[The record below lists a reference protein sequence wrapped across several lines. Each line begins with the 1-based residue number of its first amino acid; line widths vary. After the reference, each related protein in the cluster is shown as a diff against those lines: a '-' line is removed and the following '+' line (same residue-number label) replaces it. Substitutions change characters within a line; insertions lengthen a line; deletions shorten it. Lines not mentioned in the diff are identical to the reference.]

1 MPWFSLPLN
10 VLSSPWS
17 QKTAKRE
24 SVHTT
29 KLGKEAK
36 PHLKKETGHDSSHL
50 FWFHKATPSNV
61 LTHCSNSSLPS
72 RVVARRFAKR
82 LLPNFAGPD
91 AKG

>member
-1 MPWFSLPLN
+1 MFSLL
-10 VLSSPWS
+10 LGLKKWR
-17 QKTAKRE
+17 KE

-82 LLPNFAGPD
+82 PLPNFAGPD